1 MQWLE
6 RIRAQRAR
14 FSWRRSAPAVLGA
27 LLGSVMVLALL
38 FTSLLPLL
46 GGQAPAGA
54 APVGTA
60 TLRAPAATALASA
73 DKLAGQGDLYR
84 AIARYGDVLAV
95 DPRALAALARR
106 AMLLR
111 QLGSLPAALADFDSA
126 LLLAPDNVELL
137 VERGSTHSLGGQYE
151 LAIADFNSALAA
163 KPDTLLAYYGRGL
176 ARNGLKQYSAA
187 LLDFDTAV
195 IMAPQ
200 FGAGFVDRGLT
211 RMALQ
216 QPERALPD
224 FSEAILIDPKN
235 AAAYENRGAAFIAL
249 QRPADAIADYTQAA
263 LLDPNNPAVFND
275 RGSAYLRSGDAP
287 RALADYQKALQLNG
301 EFWQARTNLAL
312 LHIERGEY
320 AAAEQQLR
328 SALRIQPANLSAQR
342 SMVVALRG
350 LQKIARPPANQRR
363 VSRETFFAGGVGAQH
378 PLPFAGSAP
387 ALANKAG
394 SCLRRRP
401 ALLATPQQ
409 LAVCHATAKHW
420 TASSLPYLG
429 LLWTSR

>member
-1 MQWLE
+1 MN
-6 RIRAQRAR
+6 A
-14 FSWRRSAPAVLGA
+14 FGRS
-27 LLGSVMVLALL
+27 
-38 FTSLLPLL
+38 
-46 GGQAPAGA
+46 
-54 APVGTA
+54 
-60 TLRAPAATALASA
+60 
-73 DKLAGQGDLYR
+73 
-84 AIARYGDVLAV
+84 
-95 DPRALAALARR
+95 
-106 AMLLR
+106 
-111 QLGSLPAALADFDSA
+111 
-126 LLLAPDNVELL
+126 
-137 VERGSTHSLGGQYE
+137 
-151 LAIADFNSALAA
+151 
-163 KPDTLLAYYGRGL
+163 GRGL

-249 QRPADAIADYTQAA
+249 QRLPDAIADYTQAA

-328 SALRIQPANLSAQR
+328 SALR
-342 SMVVALRG
+342 G
-350 LQKIARPPANQRR
+350 LQKSARPRTNAAFHGKLSLRVALVCSTRCHLPAVHQRR
-363 VSRETFFAGGVGAQH
+363 
-378 PLPFAGSAP
+378 
-387 ALANKAG
+387 
-394 SCLRRRP
+394 LRRRGVACAAGRLYWPIRNNWRFATQLQSIGRP
-401 ALLATPQQ
+401 AHCRIEVYCGPAVECAPTGLRLL
-409 LAVCHATAKHW
+409 L
-420 TASSLPYLG
+420 LG
-429 LLWTSR
+429 RWLRLHSCR

>member
-14 FSWRRSAPAVLGA
+14 FSWRRSAPALLGA

-111 QLGSLPAALADFDSA
+111 QLGSLPAALAD
-126 LLLAPDNVELL
+126 
-137 VERGSTHSLGGQYE
+137 
-151 LAIADFNSALAA
+151 
-163 KPDTLLAYYGRGL
+163 
-176 ARNGLKQYSAA
+176 
-187 LLDFDTAV
+187 
-195 IMAPQ
+195 
-200 FGAGFVDRGLT
+200 
-211 RMALQ
+211 
-216 QPERALPD
+216 
-224 FSEAILIDPKN
+224 
-235 AAAYENRGAAFIAL
+235 
-249 QRPADAIADYTQAA
+249 
-263 LLDPNNPAVFND
+263 
-275 RGSAYLRSGDAP
+275 
-287 RALADYQKALQLNG
+287 YQKALQLNG

-350 LQKIARPPANQRR
+350 LQKIARPPAYQRR
-363 VSRETFFAGGVGAQH
+363 VSRETFFAGGVGVQH

-387 ALANKAG
+387 TLANKAG

-401 ALLATPQQ
+401 ALSATPQQ

-420 TASSLPYLG
+420 AASSLPYLG